1 MDDFKNNEIESIKA
15 LIMLLAK
22 RGYILK
28 SELECIL
35 RGCRHNSFVLD
46 DVEKL
51 MHTCIDDVNYVD
63 DIGTTHIVRT
73 GLELQNKIN
82 LLGFEDVYEYLE
94 IESDVSDEEI
104 IDALKKKKE
113 RDCDEDVKYLIE
125 NNGRQTYEAILRS
138 KEVIEEMQ
146 LRQSFNVLNLRQ
158 SEYLGYINEII
169 LVAFVD
175 ESAAKML
182 MDGFVASM
190 GFVVERELDKR
201 IDNKEKDNI
210 YLIEEQGQNEL
221 DNAIQKN
228 GFRGINNG

>member
-1 MDDFKNNEIESIKA
+1 
-15 LIMLLAK
+15 
-22 RGYILK
+22 
-28 SELECIL
+28 
-35 RGCRHNSFVLD
+35 
-46 DVEKL
+46 
-51 MHTCIDDVNYVD
+51 
-63 DIGTTHIVRT
+63 
-73 GLELQNKIN
+73 
-82 LLGFEDVYEYLE
+82 
-94 IESDVSDEEI
+94 
-104 IDALKKKKE
+104 LKKKKE